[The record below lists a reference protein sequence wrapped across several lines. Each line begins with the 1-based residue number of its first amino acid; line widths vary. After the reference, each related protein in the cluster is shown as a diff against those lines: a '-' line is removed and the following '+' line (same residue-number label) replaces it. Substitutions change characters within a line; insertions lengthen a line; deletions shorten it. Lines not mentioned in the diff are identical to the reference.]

1 MYKSIISMVLVIN
14 HTAIV
19 VFLLILILDNSFFPS
34 IFTYGVITD
43 EPANDSD
50 AYYYDYEDYEDESN
64 ETESGG

>member
-19 VFLLILILDNSFFPS
+19 VFLLILILDNSLFPS

-43 EPANDSD
+43 EPANESD
-50 AYYYDYEDYEDESN
+50 YYYDYEDYEDESN